1 MLAYAASRT
10 TMLYLLALTLLGGLW
25 HWRMRGAEVAPPD
38 VGDAAVLH
46 CDFAAQFALPLVN
59 HLVSLFTHA
68 SVTNASGVE
77 RLAANGDDMGSR
89 RIAEMGKAWLTFK
102 SHPLWGWVGR
112 NTRRK
117 VCVCSPCRSL
127 PVPVST
133 AVCLPIAII

>member
-25 HWRMRGAEVAPPD
+25 HWRMRGAESRRLMWAMLLSCIVI
-38 VGDAAVLH
+38 
-46 CDFAAQFALPLVN
+46 FAAQFALPLVN

-68 SVTNASGVE
+68 SVSNASGVE